1 MTDLWHDQ
9 WRSYRSLPS
18 WVQVWVAWLVLV
30 NLIGAAD
37 RSTPTG
43 RETRRAT
50 WVFLPVNT
58 ALVILQRGYSGALS
72 FSHLV
77 AWPLLVLRLL
87 RRRGEPDCG
96 RRERR
101 VATLVAVTN
110 AVSLAFDVLDAS
122 RWIGG
127 HRAIAGAHRDAT
139 VPPASQA
146 AACSTCA

>member
-1 MTDLWHDQ
+1 
-9 WRSYRSLPS
+9 
-18 WVQVWVAWLVLV
+18 QVWVAWLVLV

-58 ALVILQRGYSGALS
+58 ALVIVQRGYSGALS

-87 RRRGEPDCG
+87 RRRGDVDCG
-96 RRERR
+96 GRERR

-127 HRAIAGAHRDAT
+127 HRAIAGARRESI

-146 AACSTCA
+146 AACSTRA

>member
-18 WVQVWVAWLVLV
+18 WVQVWVAWLVVV

-77 AWPLLVLRLL
+77 AWPLLVLRGLRSTRTPCRNARRSHERSVAGVRSPGRQPLDRRPPRHRGCPTGRHCRALL
-87 RRRGEPDCG
+87 RI
-96 RRERR
+96 
-101 VATLVAVTN
+101 AV
-110 AVSLAFDVLDAS
+110 
-122 RWIGG
+122 
-127 HRAIAGAHRDAT
+127 
-139 VPPASQA
+139 
-146 AACSTCA
+146 